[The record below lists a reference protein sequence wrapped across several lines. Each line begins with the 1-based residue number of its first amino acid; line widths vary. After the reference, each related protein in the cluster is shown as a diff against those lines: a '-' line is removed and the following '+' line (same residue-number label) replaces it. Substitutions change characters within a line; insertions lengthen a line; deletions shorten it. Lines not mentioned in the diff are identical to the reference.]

1 MERYLTLE
9 FRIIAFQLHTL
20 VMLKRLV
27 QFVFAGELALQF
39 SVANAYLLS
48 KQALIMWE
56 VFWVLAAW
64 KIGTLTRLSQ
74 LSKDANL
81 EKKISKPLR
90 LKPDEKANE
99 LMKNA
104 AMITIHFLNR

>member
-1 MERYLTLE
+1 M
-9 FRIIAFQLHTL
+9 
-20 VMLKRLV
+20 
-27 QFVFAGELALQF
+27 
-39 SVANAYLLS
+39 
-48 KQALIMWE
+48 
-56 VFWVLAAW
+56 
-64 KIGTLTRLSQ
+64 SQ

-104 AMITIHFLNR
+104 AMIAIHFLNRQYVVKTEMNDDDRIQPNLR